1 MAEFFIRRP
10 IVAMVIAI
18 LTIIVG
24 LVALKR
30 LPISEYPPVS
40 PTMIQVTTT
49 YRGAAAEAVMESV
62 ATPIES
68 KVNGVDKLLYI
79 QSYSSNDGKLTLN
92 TYFDVGTDVD
102 IMQVNTQN
110 RVGQAEAQL
119 PDAVKKEGVVV
130 NRSSP
135 DILMVVALSSPKG
148 TYDAIFL
155 GNYCDIN
162 LVDAIKRVRG
172 VGDVKN
178 FTAQDYTMRI
188 WLRPDRLASLA
199 ITPSDIQ
206 NAIKE
211 QNAQSPAGRIGAEP
225 APPGQQTQF
234 NVRTLGLLKD
244 PKEFAEIIVRSNPDG
259 SQVKIKDVGRV
270 ELGAQTYDLRAR
282 LNKAP
287 AGAIGIYL
295 APGANALETADNV
308 RKILASAKE
317 RFPPDMDYD
326 ITLDSTLPIK
336 ASMNE
341 IVHTL
346 FEAIIL
352 VLIVVFIFLQSF
364 RATIIPMCTVP
375 VSLLGAFILFPV
387 LGFSVNVLTMFGLVL
402 AIGIVVD
409 DAIVVVEAVQHHIEH
424 GLTPVDATRQ
434 AMKEVSGPVVA
445 IGLVLCAVFV
455 PVAFMGGVTGQLYRQ
470 FALTIA
476 VAVVFS
482 VINALTLSPALAAML
497 LRKPKPGRGPIS
509 KFFKWFNRTFERMSS
524 GYGSIVGGI
533 ARKAARSM
541 LLLVAVVAGIWI
553 IGKFVPGGFI
563 PDEDKGYMFVAVQ
576 LPEGASLQRT
586 DATLKQIE
594 SIVGSTE
601 GVRSSVAIA
610 GMNILNS
617 LNFPNSALMFI
628 GLKPWEERKAP
639 ELHAS
644 ALAREWTKK
653 FAAIPGAKA
662 FAFGP
667 PPLPGYG
674 NVSGFTVQLQDRTG
688 GSIKQLAGYLQ
699 QFMADVA
706 KRPEIG
712 RVSAT
717 FDPASPQVKVELDRE
732 KARTLGVPVDMVFA
746 TLQTYLSG
754 LYVND
759 FVRFGRVYKV
769 FLQAEAQYTDKPGD
783 IGQFYVR
790 NNEGKMVPLSTMVTV
805 SKMTG
810 PNFVT
815 RFNLYNAAEIMGA
828 PAPGYSSGQAMKA
841 IEEVMKTMPP
851 ETGYEWSGL
860 TLQEKKS
867 EGQAPII
874 FGMAVLIVF
883 LLLAAQ
889 YESWGLP
896 FSVLLATPTVVLGT
910 LIGMWVRGFDLNV
923 YAQIGLVMLIGL
935 SAKNAI
941 LIVEF
946 AKMRREEGN
955 EILASAVEGSKLRLR
970 PILMTS
976 FAFRFATSSCSG
988 LLSAGRNPP
997 NPYKLSPLAQSRKE
1011 ERIDEVR
1018 SSKFEVR
1025 NRKSEFSHGWASM
1038 DRTDISFGCVCWV
1051 DGLQSW
1057 TGLQA
1062 SAGKYASELQDGRIG
1077 HESFGRAEIARRSR
1091 LVGGVSGSSTL
1102 AVYR

>member
-1 MAEFFIRRP
+1 MADFFIRRP

-18 LTIIVG
+18 LTVIVG
-24 LVALKR
+24 LVSLQR

-68 KVNGVDKLLYI
+68 KVNGVDKLLYL
-79 QSYSSNDGKLTLN
+79 QSYNANDGKLTLN
-92 TYFDVGTDVD
+92 VLFDVGTDVD
-102 IMQVNTQN
+102 IMQVNAQN

-119 PDAVKKEGVVV
+119 PDAVKREGVVV

-135 DILMVVALSSPKG
+135 DILMVIALNSPKG
-148 TYDAIFL
+148 TYDAVFL

-178 FTAQDYTMRI
+178 FTAQDYSMRI
-188 WLRPDRLASLA
+188 WLRPDKLAALGV
-199 ITPSDIQ
+199 TPDDIQ
-206 NAIKE
+206 KAVKE

-225 APPGQQTQF
+225 APPGQESQF
-234 NVRTLGLLKD
+234 NVRALGLLKD
-244 PKEFAEIIVRSNPDG
+244 PIQFAEIIVRSNPDG
-259 SQVKIKDVGRV
+259 SQVKLKDVGRV

-282 LNKAP
+282 LNKSP
-287 AGAIGIYL
+287 AGAIGVYL
-295 APGANALETADNV
+295 APGANALETAENV
-308 RKILASAKE
+308 KKILASAQQ
-317 RFPPDMDYD
+317 RFPADMEYD

-336 ASMNE
+336 ASMEE

-346 FEAIIL
+346 FEAVVL
-352 VLIVVFIFLQSF
+352 VLIVVYIFLQSF

-375 VSLLGAFILFPV
+375 VSLLGAFIMFPV

-409 DAIVVVEAVQHHIEH
+409 DAIVVVEAVQHHLEH
-424 GLTPVDATRQ
+424 GMTPVEATQ
-434 AMKEVSGPVVA
+434 KAMKEVSGPVVA

-455 PVAFMGGVTGQLYRQ
+455 PVAFMGGVTGQLYKQ

-482 VINALTLSPALAAML
+482 VINALTLSPALSAMML
-497 LRKPKPGRGPIS
+497 KKPTPGRGPIA
-509 KFFKWFNRTFERMSS
+509 KFFKWFNQTFERLGN
-524 GYGSIVGGI
+524 GYGKIVGAL

-541 LLLVAVVAGIWI
+541 LLLVFVCLGIWI

-563 PDEDKGYMFVAVQ
+563 PDEDKGYLFVAVE

-586 DATLKQIE
+586 DDTLKRVE
-594 SIVGSTE
+594 EIVGQTP
-601 GVRSSVAIA
+601 GVRSAVALA

-617 LNFPNSALMFI
+617 LNFPNAALMFV
-628 GLKPWEERKAP
+628 GLKDWKERKGA
-639 ELHAS
+639 ELHAT
-644 ALAREWTKK
+644 AIAREWNKK
-653 FAAIPGAKA
+653 FYAIPGARA

-674 NVSGFTVQLQDRTG
+674 NVSGFSMQLQDRTG
-688 GSIKQLAGYLQ
+688 GSIEQLAGYVQ
-699 QFMADVA
+699 QLTAGAA

-712 RVSAT
+712 RISTTFNPAT
-717 FDPASPQVKVELDRE
+717 PQVKVELDRE
-732 KARTLGVPVDMVFA
+732 KARTLGVPVDSVFA

-769 FLQAEAQYTDKPGD
+769 FLQAEPQFTSKPED
-783 IGQFYVR
+783 IGHFYVR
-790 NNEGKMVPLSTMVTV
+790 NNDGQMVPLSTLVSI
-805 SKMTG
+805 SKMSG

-828 PAPGYSSGQAMKA
+828 PAPGFSSGQAIKA
-841 IEEVMKTMPP
+841 IEEVMRTMPA
-851 ETGYEWSGL
+851 EAGHEWSGL

-867 EGQAPII
+867 EGQAPVI
-874 FGMAVLIVF
+874 FGMAVLFVF

-896 FSVLLATPTVVLGT
+896 FSVLLATPTVILGT
-910 LIGMWVRGFDLNV
+910 MVGMLVRGFDLNV

-946 AKMRREEGN
+946 AKMKREEGVA
-955 EILASAVEGSKLRLR
+955 ILDAAVEGSKLRLR

-976 FAFRFATSSCSG
+976 FAFI
-988 LLSAGRNPP
+988 L
-997 NPYKLSPLAQSRKE
+997 
-1011 ERIDEVR
+1011 
-1018 SSKFEVR
+1018 
-1025 NRKSEFSHGWASM
+1025 
-1038 DRTDISFGCVCWV
+1038 GCVP
-1051 DGLQSW
+1051 LM
-1057 TGLQA
+1057 LA
-1062 SAGKYASELQDGRIG
+1062 
-1077 HESFGRAEIARRSR
+1077 
-1091 LVGGVSGSSTL
+1091 SGSGAASRSTMGTGVVYGMTIATVIGL
-1102 AVYR
+1102 FIIPVCYVFVQGLVERGKKPKPVETTAVPAAADPAKGGAH

>member
-18 LTIIVG
+18 LTVIVG
-24 LVALKR
+24 FVTLKR

-40 PTMIQVTTT
+40 PTLIQVTTT

-68 KVNGVDKLLYI
+68 KVNGVDKLLYL
-79 QSYSSNDGKLTLN
+79 QSYNCNDGKMILN
-92 TYFDVGTDVD
+92 VYFDVGTDVD

-188 WLRPDRLASLA
+188 WLRPDRLASLG

-206 NAIKE
+206 NAISG

-225 APPGQQTQF
+225 APPGQESQF
-234 NVRTLGLLKD
+234 NVRALGLLKD
-244 PKEFAEIIVRSNPDG
+244 PKEFGEIIVRSNPDG

-282 LNKAP
+282 LNGAP

-295 APGANALETADNV
+295 APGANAIETANNV
-308 RKILASAKE
+308 TKILEDAKK
-317 RFPPDMDYD
+317 RFPPDMIYD
-326 ITLDSTLPIK
+326 VTLDTTLPIK
-336 ASMNE
+336 ASMEE

-346 FEAIIL
+346 FEAVIL
-352 VLIVVFIFLQSF
+352 VLIVVYIFLQSL

-424 GLTPVDATRQ
+424 GLTPVEATRQ

-455 PVAFMGGVTGQLYRQ
+455 PVTFMGGVTGQLYKQ

-476 VAVVFS
+476 VAVIFS
-482 VINALTLSPALAAML
+482 VINALTLSPALSAML

-509 KFFKWFNRTFERMSS
+509 KFFKWFNKTFDRLSH

-533 ARKAARSM
+533 GRKAAFSM
-541 LLLVAVVAGIWI
+541 LLLVAVVIGIWV
-553 IGKFVPGGFI
+553 IGKFVPSGFI
-563 PDEDKGYMFVAVQ
+563 PDEDKGYLFVAIQ

-586 DATLKQIE
+586 DEVLKQVE
-594 SIVGSTE
+594 GIVEHTD
-601 GVRSSVAIA
+601 GVRSAVGLA

-617 LNFPNSALMFI
+617 LNFPNSALMFV
-628 GLKPWEERKAP
+628 GLKPWKERKAP

-644 ALAREWTKK
+644 AIAREWTRK
-653 FAAIPGAKA
+653 FADIPGARA

-674 NVSGFTVQLQDRTG
+674 NVSGFTMQLQDRTG
-688 GSIKQLAGYLQ
+688 GSIEQLAGYVRQLT
-699 QFMADVA
+699 AA
-706 KRPEIG
+706 ASKRPELG
-712 RVSAT
+712 RITTT
-717 FDPASPQVKVELDRE
+717 FDPATPQVRVELDRE
-732 KARTLGVPVDMVFA
+732 KARTLGVQVESVFA

-769 FLQAEAQYTDKPGD
+769 FLQAEPQFTDSPEK
-783 IGQFYVR
+783 IGSFYVR
-790 NNEGKMVPLSTMVTV
+790 NSEGQMVPLSTLVTV
-805 SKMTG
+805 SKMSG
-810 PNFVT
+810 PNVVT
-815 RFNLYNAAEIMGA
+815 RFNLFNAAEIIGS
-828 PAPGYSSGQAMKA
+828 PARGYSSGQAIKA
-841 IEEVMKTMPP
+841 IEDVMKTMPP
-851 ETGYEWSGL
+851 ETGFEWSGL

-874 FGMAVLIVF
+874 FGMAVVFVF

-896 FSVLLATPTVVLGT
+896 FAVLLATPTVVLGT
-910 LIGMWVRGFDLNV
+910 MIGMLVRRFDLNV

-946 AKMRREEGN
+946 AKMRRDEGK
-955 EILASAVEGSKLRLR
+955 EILDAAVEGSKLRLR

-976 FAFRFATSSCSG
+976 FAFILGCI
-988 LLSAGRNPP
+988 
-997 NPYKLSPLAQSRKE
+997 PLMLA
-1011 ERIDEVR
+1011 
-1018 SSKFEVR
+1018 
-1025 NRKSEFSHGWASM
+1025 
-1038 DRTDISFGCVCWV
+1038 
-1051 DGLQSW
+1051 
-1057 TGLQA
+1057 
-1062 SAGKYASELQDGRIG
+1062 
-1077 HESFGRAEIARRSR
+1077 
-1091 LVGGVSGSSTL
+1091 SGSGAAARSTMGTGVVFGMTIAT
-1102 AVYR
+1102 AVGLFIIPVCYVFVQRIVEHKRKPSHVVISTQPGEAGAHG

>member
-1 MAEFFIRRP
+1 MADFFIRRP

-18 LTIIVG
+18 LMVIVG
-24 LVALKR
+24 LITLKG

-68 KVNGVDKLLYI
+68 KVNGVDKLLYM
-79 QSYSSNDGKLTLN
+79 QSYNANDGKLTLN
-92 TYFDVGTDVD
+92 VYFDVGTDVD
-102 IMQVNTQN
+102 IMQVNAQN

-135 DILMVVALSSPKG
+135 DILMVVGLSSPKG
-148 TYDAIFL
+148 TYDAMFL

-178 FTAQDYTMRI
+178 FTAQDYSMRI
-188 WLRPDRLASLA
+188 WLRPDKLASLGV
-199 ITPSDIQ
+199 TPSDVS

-225 APPGQQTQF
+225 APPGQESQF
-234 NVRTLGLLKD
+234 NVRALGLLKD
-244 PKEFAEIIVRSNPDG
+244 PKEFEDIIIRSNPDG

-282 LNKAP
+282 LNQSP

-295 APGANALETADNV
+295 APGANAIETADNV
-308 RKILASAKE
+308 KKILKAAKE
-317 RFPPDMDYD
+317 RFPADMDYD

-336 ASMNE
+336 ASMEE
-341 IVHTL
+341 IVKTL
-346 FEAIIL
+346 EEAIVL
-352 VLIVVFIFLQSF
+352 VLLVVYIFLQSF

-375 VSLLGAFILFPV
+375 VSLLGTFIAFPM

-409 DAIVVVEAVQHHIEH
+409 DAIVVVEAVQHHLER
-424 GLTPVDATRQ
+424 GMTPVEATRQ
-434 AMKEVSGPVVA
+434 AMKEVTGPVVA

-455 PVAFMGGVTGQLYRQ
+455 PVAGMGGVTGQLYRQ

-476 VAVVFS
+476 VSVVLS
-482 VINALTLSPALAAML
+482 VINALTLSPALCAL
-497 LRKPKPGRGPIS
+497 LLKKPTPGRGPIA
-509 KFFKWFNRTFERMSS
+509 KFFKLFNNTFDWLSNR
-524 GYGSIVGGI
+524 YGAIVGGL
-533 ARKAARSM
+533 ARKATRSM
-541 LLLVAVVAGIWI
+541 LLLVAVVAGIWML
-553 IGKFVPGGFI
+553 GKFVPGGFI
-563 PDEDKGYMFVAVQ
+563 PDEDKGYLFVAVE

-586 DATLKQIE
+586 DEVLKQVE
-594 SIVGSTE
+594 EVVSSTK
-601 GVRSSVAIA
+601 GVRSALGLA

-617 LNFPNSALMFI
+617 LNFPNAALMFV
-628 GLKPWEERKAP
+628 GLEPWEERKSP

-644 ALAREWTKK
+644 AITREWNKK
-653 FAAIPGAKA
+653 FSAIPEARA

-674 NVSGFTVQLQDRTG
+674 NVSGFTMQLQDRSG
-688 GSIKQLAGYLQ
+688 GSIAQLAGYVKQLTE
-699 QFMADVA
+699 AVA
-706 KRPEIG
+706 NRPEIG
-712 RVSAT
+712 RISTTFNPAT
-717 FDPASPQVKVELDRE
+717 PQVKVELDRE
-732 KARTLGVPVDMVFA
+732 KARTLGVPVDSVF
-746 TLQTYLSG
+746 QTMQAYLSG

-769 FLQAEAQYTDKPGD
+769 FLQAEPEFTSKPND
-783 IGQFYVR
+783 IGEFYVR
-790 NNEGKMVPLSTMVTV
+790 NNDGQMVPLSTLVKV
-805 SKMTG
+805 SQMSG
-810 PNFVT
+810 PNIVT

-828 PAPGYSSGQAMKA
+828 PAPGYSSGQAIKA

-851 ETGYEWSGL
+851 EVGYEWSGL

-867 EGQAPII
+867 EGQAPVI
-874 FGMAVLIVF
+874 FGMAILFVF

-896 FSVLLATPTVVLGT
+896 FAVLLATPTVVLGT
-910 LIGMWVRGFDLNV
+910 LIGMLARHFELNV

-935 SAKNAI
+935 AAKNAI

-946 AKMRREEGN
+946 AKMQREEGK
-955 EILASAVEGSKLRLR
+955 EILDAAVESSKLRLR

-976 FAFRFATSSCSG
+976 FAFI
-988 LLSAGRNPP
+988 L
-997 NPYKLSPLAQSRKE
+997 
-1011 ERIDEVR
+1011 
-1018 SSKFEVR
+1018 
-1025 NRKSEFSHGWASM
+1025 
-1038 DRTDISFGCVCWV
+1038 GCVP
-1051 DGLQSW
+1051 LM
-1057 TGLQA
+1057 LA
-1062 SAGKYASELQDGRIG
+1062 
-1077 HESFGRAEIARRSR
+1077 
-1091 LVGGVSGSSTL
+1091 SGSGAASRSTMGTGVVFGMTIATVVGL
-1102 AVYR
+1102 FIIPVCYVFVQRLTERGGTKAPLPAPAPATQKGGH

>member
-1 MAEFFIRRP
+1 MADFFIRRP
-10 IVAMVIAI
+10 IVAIVISI
-18 LTIIVG
+18 LTVIVG
-24 LVALKR
+24 LITLGR
-30 LPISEYPPVS
+30 LPIAEYPPVS

-68 KVNGVDKLLYI
+68 KVNGVDKLLYL
-79 QSYSSNDGKLTLN
+79 QSFNANDGKLILN
-92 TYFDVGTDVD
+92 VLFDVGTDVD
-102 IMQVNTQN
+102 IMQVNAQN

-119 PDAVKKEGVVV
+119 PDAVKREGVVV

-148 TYDAIFL
+148 TYDAVFL

-178 FTAQDYTMRI
+178 FTAQDYSMRI
-188 WLRPDRLASLA
+188 WLRPDRLASLGV
-199 ITPSDIQ
+199 TPSDIQ

-225 APPGQQTQF
+225 APPGQESQF
-234 NVRTLGLLKD
+234 NVRALGLLKD
-244 PKEFAEIIVRSNPDG
+244 PKEFEEIIIRANPDG
-259 SQVKIKDVGRV
+259 SQVKIKDVARV

-282 LNKAP
+282 LNESP

-308 RKILASAKE
+308 RKILEAAKA
-317 RFPPDMDYD
+317 RFPADMQYD
-326 ITLDSTLPIK
+326 VTLDSTLPIE
-336 ASMNE
+336 ASMKE
-341 IVHTL
+341 IEHTL
-346 FEAIIL
+346 FEAVIL
-352 VLIVVFIFLQSF
+352 VLIVVYVFLQSF
-364 RATIIPMCTVP
+364 RATIIPMATVP
-375 VSLLGAFILFPV
+375 VSLLGAFIMFPV

-409 DAIVVVEAVQHHIEH
+409 DAIVVVEAVQHHLEH
-424 GLTPVDATRQ
+424 GMNPVEATRQ

-455 PVAFMGGVTGQLYRQ
+455 PVAFMGGVTGQLYKQ

-482 VINALTLSPALAAML
+482 VINALTLSPALSAML
-497 LRKPKPGRGPIS
+497 LRKPEPGKGPIAR
-509 KFFKWFNRTFERMSS
+509 FFKWFNGAFDRLSN
-524 GYGSIVGGI
+524 GYGNIVGGL
-533 ARKAARSM
+533 ARKATRSM
-541 LLLVAVVAGIWI
+541 LFLVLVLGGIWL

-563 PDEDKGYMFVAVQ
+563 PDEDKGYLFVAVQ

-586 DATLKQIE
+586 DEVLKQVE
-594 SIVGSTE
+594 KIVGKSE
-601 GVRSSVAIA
+601 GVRSAVALA

-617 LNFPNSALMFI
+617 LNFPNSALMFV
-628 GLKPWEERKAP
+628 GLEDWEERKSP
-639 ELHAS
+639 DLHAS
-644 ALAREWTKK
+644 AIARRWNRE
-653 FAAIPGAKA
+653 FASIAGARA

-674 NVSGFTVQLQDRTG
+674 NVSGFTMQLQDRSG
-688 GSIKQLAGYLQ
+688 GSIAQLAGYVGQLTE
-699 QFMADVA
+699 AVA

-712 RVSAT
+712 RISTT
-717 FDPASPQVKVELDRE
+717 FDPSSPQVKVELDRE
-732 KARTLGVPVDMVFA
+732 KARTLGVPVDSIFQ

-769 FLQAEAQYTDKPGD
+769 FLQAESEFTAKPDD
-783 IGQFYVR
+783 IGKFYVR
-790 NNEGKMVPLSTMVTV
+790 NQEGMMVPLSTLVKV
-805 SKMTG
+805 SRMSG

-828 PAPGYSSGQAMKA
+828 PAPGYSSSQAIQA
-841 IEEVMKTMPP
+841 IEEVMGTLPS
-851 ETGYEWSGL
+851 EVGYEWSGL

-867 EGQAPII
+867 EGQAPVI
-874 FGMAVLIVF
+874 FGMAVLFVF

-889 YESWGLP
+889 YESWSLP

-910 LIGMWVRGFDLNV
+910 LIGMLLRKFDLNV

-935 SAKNAI
+935 AAKNAI

-946 AKMRREEGN
+946 AKMKREEGK
-955 EILASAVEGSKLRLR
+955 EILDAAVEGSRLRLR

-976 FAFRFATSSCSG
+976 FAFI
-988 LLSAGRNPP
+988 L
-997 NPYKLSPLAQSRKE
+997 
-1011 ERIDEVR
+1011 
-1018 SSKFEVR
+1018 
-1025 NRKSEFSHGWASM
+1025 
-1038 DRTDISFGCVCWV
+1038 GCVP
-1051 DGLQSW
+1051 LMLA
-1057 TGLQA
+1057 TG
-1062 SAGKYASELQDGRIG
+1062 
-1077 HESFGRAEIARRSR
+1077 
-1091 LVGGVSGSSTL
+1091 SGSAARSTMGTGVVFGMTIATAL
-1102 AVYR
+1102 GLFLIPVCYVFVQRLSERGGKARTHEPSAIAAGAEKGEVHG

>member
-1 MAEFFIRRP
+1 MADFFIRRP

-18 LTIIVG
+18 LTVIVG
-24 LVALKR
+24 LITLKR

-68 KVNGVDKLLYI
+68 KVNGVDKLLYM
-79 QSYSSNDGKLTLN
+79 QSFNANDGKLTLN
-92 TYFDVGTDVD
+92 VYFDVGTDVD
-102 IMQVNTQN
+102 IMQVNAQN

-135 DILMVVALSSPKG
+135 DILMVVALNSPKG
-148 TYDAIFL
+148 TYDAVFL

-162 LVDAIKRVRG
+162 LVDSIKRVKG

-178 FTAQDYTMRI
+178 FTAQDYSMRI
-188 WLRPDRLASLA
+188 WLRPDRLASLGVNHDDVAKA
-199 ITPSDIQ
+199 IR
-206 NAIKE
+206 E
-211 QNAQSPAGRIGAEP
+211 QNAQSPAGRVGAEP
-225 APPGQQTQF
+225 APAGQESQF
-234 NVRTLGLLKD
+234 NVRALGLLKD
-244 PKEFAEIIVRSNPDG
+244 PKQFEEIIIRSNPDG
-259 SQVKIKDVGRV
+259 SQVKVKDVGRV

-282 LNKAP
+282 LNKSP

-295 APGANALETADNV
+295 APGANAIDTANNV
-308 RKILASAKE
+308 NKILAEAKK
-317 RFPPDMDYD
+317 RFPPDMEYD
-326 ITLDSTLPIK
+326 VTLDSTLPIK
-336 ASMNE
+336 ASMNS

-346 FEAIIL
+346 YEAVIL
-352 VLIVVFIFLQSF
+352 VLIVVYVFLQSF

-375 VSLLGAFILFPV
+375 VSLLGAFIMFPV

-424 GLTPVDATRQ
+424 GKEPVEATRL

-455 PVAFMGGVTGQLYRQ
+455 PVAFMGGVTGQLYKQ

-482 VINALTLSPALAAML
+482 VINALTLSPALCAMML
-497 LRKPKPGRGPIS
+497 KKPTPGRGPIA
-509 KFFKWFNRTFERMSS
+509 KFFKGFNKFFDWLSNS
-524 GYGSIVGGI
+524 YGNIVGGL
-533 ARKAARSM
+533 ARKATFSM
-541 LLLVAVVAGIWI
+541 LLLVVVCAAIWGV
-553 IGKFVPGGFI
+553 GKFVPGGFI
-563 PDEDKGYMFVAVQ
+563 PDEDKGYLFVAVE

-586 DATLKQIE
+586 DEVLKHVE
-594 SIVGSTE
+594 EIVTGTE
-601 GVRSSVAIA
+601 GVRSAVGLA

-617 LNFPNSALMFI
+617 LNFPNAALMFV

-639 ELHAS
+639 NLHSS
-644 ALAREWTKK
+644 AIAREWTKK
-653 FAAIPGAKA
+653 FQSIPGARA

-674 NVSGFTVQLQDRTG
+674 NVSGFSMQLQDRSG
-688 GSIKQLAGYLQ
+688 GNVEQLAGYLKQ
-699 QFMADVA
+699 LTEAVS
-706 KRPEIG
+706 KRPEIA
-712 RVSAT
+712 RINTT
-717 FDPASPQVKVELDRE
+717 FNPITPQVKVELDRE
-732 KARTLGVPVDMVFA
+732 KARTLGVPVDSVFA

-769 FLQAEAQYTDKPGD
+769 FLQAEPQFTDKPED

-790 NNEGKMVPLSTMVTV
+790 NNDGQMVPLSTLVKV
-805 SKMTG
+805 SKMSG
-810 PNFVT
+810 PNVVT

-828 PAPGYSSGQAMKA
+828 SAPGYSSGQAIKA
-841 IEEVMKTMPP
+841 IEEVMKTMPS

-867 EGQAPII
+867 EGQAPLI
-874 FGMAVLIVF
+874 FGMAVLFVF

-896 FSVLLATPTVVLGT
+896 FAVLLATPTVVLGT
-910 LIGMWVRGFDLNV
+910 LVGMWVRNYDLNV

-946 AKMRREEGN
+946 AKMKRDEGT
-955 EILASAVEGSKLRLR
+955 EVLEAAVQGSKLRLR

-976 FAFRFATSSCSG
+976 FAFI
-988 LLSAGRNPP
+988 L
-997 NPYKLSPLAQSRKE
+997 
-1011 ERIDEVR
+1011 
-1018 SSKFEVR
+1018 
-1025 NRKSEFSHGWASM
+1025 
-1038 DRTDISFGCVCWV
+1038 GCVPLMLAKGSGAASRATMGTGV
-1051 DGLQSW
+1051 VYGMTIATVIGLFIIPVCYVFVQRIVERS
-1057 TGLQA
+1057 
-1062 SAGKYASELQDGRIG
+1062 GKKKVEKPAQ
-1077 HESFGRAEIARRSR
+1077 EIAAAGAAP
-1091 LVGGVSGSSTL
+1091 LGG
-1102 AVYR
+1102 AH

>member
-1 MAEFFIRRP
+1 MADFFIRRP

-18 LTIIVG
+18 LTVIVG
-24 LVALKR
+24 AISLKR

-68 KVNGVDKLLYI
+68 KVNGVDKLLYM
-79 QSYSSNDGKLTLN
+79 QSFNANDGKLTLN
-92 TYFDVGTDVD
+92 VYFDVGTDVD
-102 IMQVNTQN
+102 IMQVNAQN

-135 DILMVVALSSPKG
+135 DILMVVALNSPKG
-148 TYDAIFL
+148 SYDAVFL

-162 LVDAIKRVRG
+162 LVDQIKRVKG

-178 FTAQDYTMRI
+178 FTAQDYSMRV
-188 WLRPDRLASLA
+188 WLRPDKLAMLG
-199 ITPSDIQ
+199 ITPSDVS

-225 APPGQQTQF
+225 APAGTESQF
-234 NVRTLGLLKD
+234 NVRALGLLKD
-244 PKEFAEIIVRSNPDG
+244 PKEFEEIIIRSNPDG
-259 SQVKIKDVGRV
+259 SQVKIKDVARV

-282 LNKAP
+282 LNKSP

-295 APGANALETADNV
+295 APGANALDTAANV
-308 RKILASAKE
+308 RKILETAKT
-317 RFPPDMDYD
+317 RFPADMEYD

-336 ASMNE
+336 ASMDE

-346 FEAIIL
+346 FEAVLL
-352 VLIVVFIFLQSF
+352 VLIVVYVFLQSF
-364 RATIIPMCTVP
+364 RATIIPMWYCAGVFAGCIHHVP
-375 VSLLGAFILFPV
+375 LV

-409 DAIVVVEAVQHHIEH
+409 DAIVVVEAVQHHLEH
-424 GLTPVDATRQ
+424 GKEPVEATRL

-455 PVAFMGGVTGQLYRQ
+455 PVAFMGGVTGQLYSQ

-482 VINALTLSPALAAML
+482 VINALTLSPALCALML
-497 LRKPKPGRGPIS
+497 KKPTPGTGLIA
-509 KFFKWFNRTFERMSS
+509 KFFKWFNTSFDNLGK
-524 GYGSIVGGI
+524 GYGKWVGVL
-533 ARKAARSM
+533 ARKATRSM
-541 LLLVAVVAGIWI
+541 LLLVMVVVGIWF

-563 PDEDKGYMFVAVQ
+563 PDEDKGYLFVAVE
-576 LPEGASLQRT
+576 LPEGASLQRS
-586 DATLKQIE
+586 DEVLKQVE
-594 SIVGSTE
+594 AIVGSTK
-601 GVRSSVAIA
+601 GVRSAVGLA

-617 LNFPNSALMFI
+617 LNVPNAALMFV
-628 GLKPWEERKAP
+628 GLEPWEERKSP
-639 ELHAS
+639 ELHAKGI
-644 ALAREWTKK
+644 AQGWNKK
-653 FAAIPGAKA
+653 FAAIPGARA

-674 NVSGFTVQLQDRTG
+674 NVSGFSMQLQDRSG
-688 GSIKQLAGYLQ
+688 GSIAQLAGYVKQLSE
-699 QFMADVA
+699 AVA

-712 RVSAT
+712 RITTT
-717 FDPASPQVKVELDRE
+717 FNPSTPQVKVELDRE
-732 KARTLGVPVDMVFA
+732 KARTLGVPVDSIFS

-769 FLQAEAQYTDKPGD
+769 FLQAEAQFTSKPED

-790 NNEGKMVPLSTMVTV
+790 NNDGGMVPLSTLVKI
-805 SKMTG
+805 SKMSG

-815 RFNLYNAAEIMGA
+815 RFNLYNAAEMMGA
-828 PAPGYSSGQAMKA
+828 PAPGYSSGQAIKA
-841 IEEVMKTMPP
+841 IEEVMKTMPS

-874 FGMAVLIVF
+874 FGMAVLFVF

-896 FSVLLATPTVVLGT
+896 FAVLLATPTVILGT
-910 LIGMWVRGFDLNV
+910 MVGMLVRSFDLNV
-923 YAQIGLVMLIGL
+923 YAQVGLVMLIGL
-935 SAKNAI
+935 AAKNAI

-946 AKMRREEGN
+946 AKMKRDEGVD
-955 EILASAVEGSKLRLR
+955 LLDAAVEGARLRLR

-976 FAFRFATSSCSG
+976 FAFI
-988 LLSAGRNPP
+988 L
-997 NPYKLSPLAQSRKE
+997 
-1011 ERIDEVR
+1011 
-1018 SSKFEVR
+1018 
-1025 NRKSEFSHGWASM
+1025 
-1038 DRTDISFGCVCWV
+1038 GCVPLMLATGSGAAARSTMGTGV
-1051 DGLQSW
+1051 VYGMTIATVLGLFIIPVCYVFVQRIVER
-1057 TGLQA
+1057 G
-1062 SAGKYASELQDGRIG
+1062 GKKPVPPATPPAAAPAKE
-1077 HESFGRAEIARRSR
+1077 
-1091 LVGGVSGSSTL
+1091 GG
-1102 AVYR
+1102 AH

>member
-1 MAEFFIRRP
+1 MADFFIRRP

-18 LTIIVG
+18 LTVIVG
-24 LVALKR
+24 AISLSR

-49 YRGAAAEAVMESV
+49 YRGAAAEAVMQSV

-68 KVNGVDKLLYI
+68 KVNGVDKLLYL
-79 QSYSSNDGKLTLN
+79 QSFNANDGKLTLN
-92 TYFDVGTDVD
+92 VYFDVGTDVD

-119 PDAVKKEGVVV
+119 PDAVKREGVVV

-135 DILMVVALSSPKG
+135 DILMVIGLSSPKG

-162 LVDAIKRVRG
+162 LVDAIKRVKG

-178 FTAQDYTMRI
+178 FTAQDYSMRV
-188 WLRPDRLASLA
+188 WLRPDKLASLG
-199 ITPSDIQ
+199 ITPQDIQ
-206 NAIKE
+206 GAIKE
-211 QNAQSPAGRIGAEP
+211 QNAQSPSGRIGAEP
-225 APPGQQTQF
+225 APPGQEMQF
-234 NVRTLGLLKD
+234 NVRATGLLKD
-244 PKEFAEIIVRSNPDG
+244 PKEFEDIIIRSNPDG

-270 ELGAQTYDLRAR
+270 ELGAQTYDIRAR
-282 LNKAP
+282 LNKSP
-287 AGAIGIYL
+287 AGAIGVFL
-295 APGANALETADNV
+295 APGANAIDTANNV
-308 RKILASAKE
+308 RKVLDEAKAK
-317 RFPPDMDYD
+317 FPPDMDYD
-326 ITLDSTLPIK
+326 VTLDSTLPIK
-336 ASMNE
+336 ASMEE
-341 IVHTL
+341 IIHTL
-346 FEAIIL
+346 VEAVIL
-352 VLIVVFIFLQSF
+352 VLIVVYVFLQSF

-375 VSLLGAFILFPV
+375 VSLLGAFIMFPV

-409 DAIVVVEAVQHHIEH
+409 DAIVVVEAVQHHLEH
-424 GLTPVDATRQ
+424 GKEPVEATRQ

-455 PVAFMGGVTGQLYRQ
+455 PVAFMGGVTGQLYSQ

-482 VINALTLSPALAAML
+482 VINALTLSPALSAL
-497 LRKPKPGRGPIS
+497 LLKKPTPGRGPIAA
-509 KFFKWFNRTFERMSS
+509 FFKGFNKLFDWLSTH
-524 GYGSIVGGI
+524 YGNVVGGL

-541 LLLVAVVAGIWI
+541 MLLVAVVIGIWI

-563 PDEDKGYMFVAVQ
+563 PDEDKGYLFVAVE
-576 LPEGASLQRT
+576 LPEGASLQRS
-586 DATLKQIE
+586 DEVLKQVE
-594 SIVGSTE
+594 AVVGSTH
-601 GVRSSVAIA
+601 GVRSAVGIA
-610 GMNILNS
+610 GYNILNG
-617 LNFPNSALMFI
+617 LNVPNSAMMFV
-628 GLKPWEERKAP
+628 GLEPWEERKGT

-644 ALAREWTKK
+644 ALVREWNKK
-653 FAAIPGAKA
+653 FYGIPGARA

-674 NVSGFTVQLQDRTG
+674 NVSGFTMQLQDRSG
-688 GSIKQLAGYLQ
+688 GSIAQLAGYVKQLTE
-699 QFMADVA
+699 AVA

-712 RVSAT
+712 RLSTTFNPAT
-717 FDPASPQVKVELDRE
+717 PQVKVELDRE
-732 KARTLGVPVDMVFA
+732 KARTLGVTVDSVFA

-769 FLQAEAQYTDKPGD
+769 FLQAESEFTDKPDD

-790 NNEGKMVPLSTMVTV
+790 NSSGGMVPLSTLVKI
-805 SKMTG
+805 SKMSG

-815 RFNLYNAAEIMGA
+815 RFNLYNAAEMMGA
-828 PAPGYSSGQAMKA
+828 PAPGYSSGQAIKA
-841 IEEVMKTMPP
+841 IEEVMKTMPS

-874 FGMAVLIVF
+874 FGMAVLFVF

-896 FSVLLATPTVVLGT
+896 FAVLLATPTVILGT
-910 LIGMWVRGFDLNV
+910 MVGMLVRHFDLNV

-935 SAKNAI
+935 AAKNAI

-946 AKMRREEGN
+946 AKMKREEGV
-955 EILASAVEGSKLRLR
+955 EILEAAVQGSKLRLR

-976 FAFRFATSSCSG
+976 FAFI
-988 LLSAGRNPP
+988 L
-997 NPYKLSPLAQSRKE
+997 
-1011 ERIDEVR
+1011 
-1018 SSKFEVR
+1018 
-1025 NRKSEFSHGWASM
+1025 
-1038 DRTDISFGCVCWV
+1038 GCVP
-1051 DGLQSW
+1051 LM
-1057 TGLQA
+1057 LA
-1062 SAGKYASELQDGRIG
+1062 
-1077 HESFGRAEIARRSR
+1077 
-1091 LVGGVSGSSTL
+1091 SGSGAAARSTMGTGVVYGMTIAT
-1102 AVYR
+1102 AVGLFIIPVCYVFVQRIVERGGKKPAQAKPTAAATPEPPAH

>member
-1 MAEFFIRRP
+1 MADFFIRRP

-18 LTIIVG
+18 LTVIVG
-24 LVALKR
+24 LITLKR

-68 KVNGVDKLLYI
+68 KVNGVDKLLYM
-79 QSYSSNDGKLTLN
+79 QSFNANDGKLTLN
-92 TYFDVGTDVD
+92 VYFDVGTDVD

-188 WLRPDRLASLA
+188 WLRPDKLASLG

-225 APPGQQTQF
+225 APTGQESQF
-234 NVRTLGLLKD
+234 NVRALGLLKD
-244 PKEFAEIIVRSNPDG
+244 PKEFEQIIIRSNPDG
-259 SQVKIKDVGRV
+259 SQVKVKDVGRV

-295 APGANALETADNV
+295 APGANAIETADNV
-308 RKILASAKE
+308 KKILSAAKE
-317 RFPPDMDYD
+317 RFPADMDYD

-336 ASMNE
+336 ASMEE

-346 FEAIIL
+346 FEAVVL
-352 VLIVVFIFLQSF
+352 VLIVVYVFLQSF

-375 VSLLGAFILFPV
+375 VSLLGAFIMFPV

-424 GLTPVDATRQ
+424 GKDPVEATKQ

-455 PVAFMGGVTGQLYRQ
+455 PVAFMGGVTGKLYSQ

-482 VINALTLSPALAAML
+482 VINALTLSPALSAML
-497 LRKPKPGRGPIS
+497 LKKPKPGRGPITA
-509 KFFKWFNRTFERMSS
+509 FFKGFNKTFDWLSTR
-524 GYGSIVGGI
+524 YGGIVGGLC
-533 ARKAARSM
+533 RKAGFSM
-541 LLLVAVVAGIWI
+541 LLIVFVVGGIWI
-553 IGKFVPGGFI
+553 TGKFVPGGFI
-563 PDEDKGYMFVAVQ
+563 PDEDKGYLFVAVE

-586 DATLKQIE
+586 DAVLKQVE
-594 SIVGSTE
+594 NIVGSTK
-601 GVRSSVAIA
+601 GVRSAVALA

-617 LNFPNSALMFI
+617 LNFPNAALMFV
-628 GLKPWEERKAP
+628 GLEPWEERKSP

-644 ALAREWTKK
+644 ALAREWNKK
-653 FAAIPGAKA
+653 FYTIPGARA
-662 FAFGP
+662 FSFGP

-674 NVSGFTVQLQDRTG
+674 NVSGFSMQLQDRSG
-688 GSIKQLAGYLQ
+688 GSIEQLAGYVQ
-699 QFMADVA
+699 QLTAAVS

-712 RVSAT
+712 RASTTFNPAT
-717 FDPASPQVKVELDRE
+717 PQVKVELDRE
-732 KARTLGVPVDMVFA
+732 KARTLGVPVDSIFA

-769 FLQAEAQYTDKPGD
+769 FLQAESQFTGKPDD

-790 NNEGKMVPLSTMVTV
+790 NNDGQMVPLSTLVKV
-805 SKMTG
+805 SKMSG
-810 PNFVT
+810 PNVVT

-828 PAPGYSSGQAMKA
+828 PAPGYSSGQAIQA
-841 IEEVMKTMPP
+841 IQEVMKTLPS
-851 ETGYEWSGL
+851 EVGYEWSGL

-874 FGMAVLIVF
+874 FGMAVLFVF

-889 YESWGLP
+889 YESWSLP

-910 LIGMWVRGFDLNV
+910 LIGMLVRHFDLNV

-935 SAKNAI
+935 AAKNAI

-946 AKMRREEGN
+946 AKMRREEGK
-955 EILASAVEGSKLRLR
+955 EILDAAVEGSKLRLR

-976 FAFRFATSSCSG
+976 FAFI
-988 LLSAGRNPP
+988 L
-997 NPYKLSPLAQSRKE
+997 
-1011 ERIDEVR
+1011 
-1018 SSKFEVR
+1018 
-1025 NRKSEFSHGWASM
+1025 
-1038 DRTDISFGCVCWV
+1038 GCVPLMLATGSGAASRSTMGTGV
-1051 DGLQSW
+1051 VYGMTIATVIGLFIIPVCYVFVQRLSE
-1057 TGLQA
+1057 GKQGPKP
-1062 SAGKYASELQDGRIG
+1062 SAEVPVVTTEEEIG
-1077 HESFGRAEIARRSR
+1077 AH
-1091 LVGGVSGSSTL
+1091 
-1102 AVYR
+1102 

>member
-79 QSYSSNDGKLTLN
+79 QSYSANDGKLTLN

-148 TYDAIFL
+148 TYDAVFL

-225 APPGQQTQF
+225 APPGQESQF
-234 NVRTLGLLKD
+234 NVRALGLLKD
-244 PKEFAEIIVRSNPDG
+244 PKEFAEIIIRSNPDG
-259 SQVKIKDVGRV
+259 SQVKVKDVARV

-287 AGAIGIYL
+287 SGAIGIYL

-317 RFPPDMDYD
+317 RFPVDMDYD
-326 ITLDSTLPIK
+326 ITLDSTLPIT
-336 ASMNE
+336 ASMHE

-352 VLIVVFIFLQSF
+352 VLIVVYIFLQSF

-375 VSLLGAFILFPV
+375 VSLLGAFIMFPL

-497 LRKPKPGRGPIS
+497 LRKPKPGRGPIA
-509 KFFKWFNRTFERMSS
+509 KFFKWFNRIFDRMSN
-524 GYGSIVGGI
+524 GYGSIVGI
-533 ARKAARSM
+533 ISRKAARSM
-541 LLLVAVVAGIWI
+541 ILLVVVVIGIWVV
-553 IGKFVPGGFI
+553 GKFVPGGFI

-586 DATLKQIE
+586 DAVLKQIE
-594 SIVGSTE
+594 SIVESTE
-601 GVRSSVAIA
+601 GVRSSVAVA

-617 LNFPNSALMFI
+617 LNFPNAALMFI

-674 NVSGFTVQLQDRTG
+674 NVSGFSMQIQDRSG
-688 GSIKQLAGYLQ
+688 GSIKQLAGYVQ
-699 QFMADVA
+699 QFTAAVA

-717 FDPASPQVKVELDRE
+717 FDPVSPQVKVELDRE
-732 KARTLGVPVDMVFA
+732 KARTLGVPVDTVFA

-769 FLQAEAQYTDKPGD
+769 FLQAEPQFTDKPSE
-783 IGQFYVR
+783 IGQYYVR
-790 NNEGKMVPLSTMVTV
+790 NSGGQMVPLSTMVSV

-841 IEEVMKTMPP
+841 IEEVMKSMPS
-851 ETGYEWSGL
+851 EVGYEWSGL

-883 LLLAAQ
+883 LLLSAQ

-910 LIGMWVRGFDLNV
+910 LIGMWVRHFELNV

-946 AKMRREEGN
+946 AKMRREEGK
-955 EILASAVEGSKLRLR
+955 EILDAAVEGSRLRLR

-976 FAFRFATSSCSG
+976 FAFI
-988 LLSAGRNPP
+988 L
-997 NPYKLSPLAQSRKE
+997 
-1011 ERIDEVR
+1011 
-1018 SSKFEVR
+1018 
-1025 NRKSEFSHGWASM
+1025 
-1038 DRTDISFGCVCWV
+1038 GCVP
-1051 DGLQSW
+1051 LM
-1057 TGLQA
+1057 LA
-1062 SAGKYASELQDGRIG
+1062 
-1077 HESFGRAEIARRSR
+1077 
-1091 LVGGVSGSSTL
+1091 SGSGAASRSTMGTGVVFGMTIATAIGL
-1102 AVYR
+1102 FIIPVCYVFVQRIMERRKKPEPVTPFPAVAVQEGGAH